1 MTSTHSSSARSG
13 TSGDAWE
20 KAARAGYAVS
30 GLLHIVLGV
39 LIARIAFGS
48 GEEADQSTALASIS
62 ENAFG
67 GVVLWFAV
75 AAFVA
80 LGAWQA
86 ADALRGSDKSDR
98 VKSAGKAVLYAALAF
113 TAGSVAMGSG
123 GGSSG
128 DSQAQGFAG
137 DLMAAPAG
145 RVLVGA
151 VGLGIIAGAAF
162 HVYKGWTQK
171 FREDLRATGGSEVSK
186 GVTVTGTVGY
196 IAKGIALGVVG
207 GLFAFAAVTADPE
220 KAQGIDGAIE
230 SLLGAPGGQLIVVL
244 VGVGFAAYGLYSFAR
259 ARYAR
264 M

>member
-1 MTSTHSSSARSG
+1 MSNTHASSARSG

-48 GEEADQSTALASIS
+48 GQEADQSSALSSIS

-80 LGAWQA
+80 LGTWQA

-98 VKSAGKAVLYAALAF
+98 VKSAAKAVLYVALAF

-123 GGSSG
+123 GGSNG

-137 DLMAAPAG
+137 TLMEAPAG
-145 RVLVGA
+145 RALVGA

-171 FREDLRATGGSEVSK
+171 FREDLRPTPGSELSTA
-186 GVTVTGTVGY
+186 VTAAGTVGY

-207 GLFAFAAVTADPE
+207 VLFAFAAVTADPD
-220 KAQGIDGAIE
+220 KAQGIDGAVE
-230 SLLGAPGGQLIVVL
+230 SLLGAPAGQLIVVL